1 MRQTRGTFAARGFA
15 GQKAPG
21 EAVFEG
27 SPARWHERD
36 CSGVRSGGT
45 HTRATRRGPG
55 TIRHVTERD
64 TPQSDSEKASVP
76 EDESVVV
83 QYGEV
88 TPARWYDEGNVE
100 FDAWTLTVEIGTLR
114 RTYWFQTELGAV
126 KFRAERKAG

>member
-1 MRQTRGTFAARGFA
+1 MSGAGT
-15 GQKAPG
+15 
-21 EAVFEG
+21 
-27 SPARWHERD
+27 D
-36 CSGVRSGGT
+36 
-45 HTRATRRGPG
+45 TRATRVRPG
-55 TIRHVTERD
+55 TIRRVTERD
-64 TPQSDSEKASVP
+64 TPQSESEKTSVP
-76 EDESVVV
+76 GNEAAVV

>member
-1 MRQTRGTFAARGFA
+1 M
-15 GQKAPG
+15 
-21 EAVFEG
+21 
-27 SPARWHERD
+27 
-36 CSGVRSGGT
+36 
-45 HTRATRRGPG
+45 
-55 TIRHVTERD
+55 
-64 TPQSDSEKASVP
+64 
-76 EDESVVV
+76 VV